1 MVGDAEV
8 TGFNHS
14 PPSPRPPP
22 ARGGGVLFPSPSF
35 GRRTF
40 LAGAVLAAP
49 MIARAQ
55 TAPRVVVVGGGFAG
69 ATAARFLRRIA
80 PNIDL
85 LLIEP
90 NAIFT
95 ACPFS
100 NEVIAGLR
108 DIDAQRFVYDGLV
121 ADGIRVMQAAVT
133 EIDPRQRSVAFGSN
147 RLLYDRLIL
156 APGIDI
162 VWDALPGYDEAAAN
176 RIPHAWKA
184 GEQTILLRRQLEA
197 MPDGGVVVMSSPPNP
212 YRCPPGPYE
221 RASLIA

>member
-1 MVGDAEV
+1 
-8 TGFNHS
+8 FS
-14 PPSPRPPP
+14 
-22 ARGGGVLFPSPSF
+22 SPSLR
-35 GRRTF
+35 RRTF
-40 LAGAVLAAP
+40 LTGAALATP
-49 MIARAQ
+49 LIARAQ

-69 ATAARFLRRIA
+69 ATAARFLRHIS

-100 NEVIAGLR
+100 NEIIAGLR
-108 DIDAQRFVYDGLV
+108 DIDAQRFIYDGLV
-121 ADGIRVMQAAVT
+121 ADGVRVVQAAVT
-133 EIDPRQRSVAFGSN
+133 DVDPKQRSVAFGSN

-162 VWDALPGYDEAAAN
+162 VWSALPGYDEAAAN

-184 GEQTILLRRQLEA
+184 GE
-197 MPDGGVVVMSSPPNP
+197 
-212 YRCPPGPYE
+212 
-221 RASLIA
+221 